1 MDNLRKN
8 ERNLQYFR
16 QQRDSIKENTTT
28 ESSSNNAEKQTNFFR
43 NTRDFDANMY
53 DRGRN
58 WQKNGLPLS
67 GASDTFRRN
76 MSFVKG
82 YDKERQLNKITKK
95 EGK

>member
-16 QQRDSIKENTTT
+16 QQRENIKKDNIVNNNN
-28 ESSSNNAEKQTNFFR
+28 SNNEQPNFFR
-43 NTRDFDANMY
+43 NTRDFDANY
-53 DRGRN
+53 YERGRN

-67 GASDTFRRN
+67 SANDTFRRN
-76 MSFVKG
+76 MSFIKG
-82 YDKERQLNKITKK
+82 YDKERQLNRIAKK